1 MKKKD
6 KYEIESRKEQYVV
19 TIRRK
24 DVLKP
29 QSDEMGL
36 FSEISK
42 LFEAKSEEFHFV
54 RALGSMDDP
63 TGFVV
68 EMSPEG
74 REELAKK
81 YGDRILIDPDFE
93 LKMFSIEE
101 DMEAGLGV
109 PDLTG
114 VIPAEA
120 EAESTYNIIVM
131 GEPTEVPVAGAIVYL
146 SGSIGFNKGLTDQEG
161 RVTLS
166 LYGETEKDIEVLYVK
181 PLDTYWNRWIN
192 HPAIRVGEDNVV
204 KLKVIEE
211 VSSGTETYTWG
222 QRAMGL
228 DKIPKDKLPTG
239 RGIKVAVIDSGIF
252 VDHEDL
258 EAAGGRNLTA
268 TGDPATAWK
277 EDIVGHGT
285 HVSGTIAA
293 LCNSKV
299 IFGMAPNVTLYSLR
313 IFPGGKLS
321 SLIAALMW
329 CIENEID
336 VVNLSLGS
344 PNPAAA
350 LEQKI
355 QEAHARGVACI
366 AAAGNDKGPVNYP
379 AKFDKVLAVAAIGKV
394 GTYPS
399 DSRHAR
405 HAPKTVPE
413 SGYFNAAFTSHGKEI
428 DVCAPGVAIVS
439 TVNSGANAYAAW
451 DGTSMACPSVAGL
464 AAQALGVRPDLRK
477 LARGGERVN
486 RLFEA
491 IKESAEPIAG
501 IGEEFQGAGL
511 PNAPKLLISPEPV
524 VNDGP
529 LQQLMEL
536 LEKALKIAQAQAGA
550 AGM

>member
-6 KYEIESRKEQYVV
+6 KYEIESRREQYVV
-19 TIRRK
+19 AIRRK

-36 FSEISK
+36 FSEILD
-42 LFEAKSEEFHFV
+42 LFEARGEDFHFV
-54 RALGSMDDP
+54 QALGSMDDP

-74 REELAKK
+74 REELVKK

-93 LKMFSIEE
+93 LKMFSMEENIEAE
-101 DMEAGLGV
+101 LGV

-120 EAESTYNIIVM
+120 ELTYDFIVR
-131 GEPTEVPVAGAIVYL
+131 GGPTEALVAGATVYL
-146 SGSIGFNKGLTDQEG
+146 VGSIGFTKGVTGQNG

-166 LYGETEKDIEVLYVK
+166 LYGEIEEDIEVLYVK
-181 PLDTYWNRWIN
+181 PYDTYWNRWIER
-192 HPAIRVGEDNVV
+192 PSIRAEDDNIV

-211 VSSGTETYTWG
+211 VSRGTETYTWG

-228 DKIPKDKLPTG
+228 DTIPEDKLPTG

-277 EDIVGHGT
+277 KDIVGHGT
-285 HVSGTIAA
+285 HVSGTTAA
-293 LCNSKV
+293 LRNGKV
-299 IFGMAPNVTLYSLR
+299 IFGMAPNVTLYGLR

-329 CIENEID
+329 CIQNEID
-336 VVNLSLGS
+336 VVNLSLGM
-344 PNPAAA
+344 PEHADT

-355 QEAHARGVACI
+355 REAHAHGVACI
-366 AAAGNDKGPVNYP
+366 VAAGNDKGPVNYP
-379 AKFDKVLAVAAIGKV
+379 AKYDQVLAVAALGKV
-394 GTYPS
+394 GTFPS

-405 HAPKTVPE
+405 HITKPVAE
-413 SGYFNAAFTSHGKEI
+413 HGYFSAAFTSHGDEI

-439 TVNSGANAYAAW
+439 TVNRDNAYAAW
-451 DGTSMACPSVAGL
+451 DGTSMACPSVTGL
-464 AAQALGVRPDLRK
+464 AALALEIRSDLHE
-477 LARGGERVN
+477 LARDGKRVD

-511 PNAPKLLISPEPV
+511 PNSQKLLEPGLV
-524 VNDGP
+524 VEKP
-529 LQQLMEL
+529 WQQLMKL
-536 LEKALKIAQAQAGA
+536 LEDALEIAQKQAGA

>member
-1 MKKKD
+1 L
-6 KYEIESRKEQYVV
+6 R
-19 TIRRK
+19 
-24 DVLKP
+24 
-29 QSDEMGL
+29 
-36 FSEISK
+36 
-42 LFEAKSEEFHFV
+42 
-54 RALGSMDDP
+54 
-63 TGFVV
+63 
-68 EMSPEG
+68 
-74 REELAKK
+74 
-81 YGDRILIDPDFE
+81 
-93 LKMFSIEE
+93 
-101 DMEAGLGV
+101 
-109 PDLTG
+109 
-114 VIPAEA
+114 
-120 EAESTYNIIVM
+120 
-131 GEPTEVPVAGAIVYL
+131 
-146 SGSIGFNKGLTDQEG
+146 
-161 RVTLS
+161 
-166 LYGETEKDIEVLYVK
+166 
-181 PLDTYWNRWIN
+181 
-192 HPAIRVGEDNVV
+192 
-204 KLKVIEE
+204 
-211 VSSGTETYTWG
+211 
-222 QRAMGL
+222 
-228 DKIPKDKLPTG
+228 
-239 RGIKVAVIDSGIF
+239 
-252 VDHEDL
+252 
-258 EAAGGRNLTA
+258 
-268 TGDPATAWK
+268 
-277 EDIVGHGT
+277 
-285 HVSGTIAA
+285 
-293 LCNSKV
+293 NSKV
-299 IFGMAPNVTLYSLR
+299 IFGMAPNVTLYGLR

-344 PNPAAA
+344 PKFAAA

-464 AAQALGVRPDLRK
+464 AAQALGVRSDIRK

-486 RLFEA
+486 HLFEA

-511 PNAPKLLISPEPV
+511 PNSLKLFQIEPV
-524 VNDGP
+524 VENGP

-536 LEKALKIAQAQAGA
+536 LEKALKIAQKQADA

>member
-6 KYEIESRKEQYVV
+6 IKEKYEIESRREQYII
-19 TIRRK
+19 TIRRT
-24 DVLKP
+24 DVLKAH
-29 QSDEMGL
+29 DEEMSL
-36 FSEISK
+36 FTEILD
-42 LFEAKSEEFHFV
+42 LFEAGGDKFHLV
-54 RALGSMDDP
+54 HALGSMDDP

-68 EMSPEG
+68 EISPEG
-74 REELAKK
+74 LEEFAKK
-81 YGDRILIDPDFE
+81 YGDRISIDPDIE
-93 LKMFSIEE
+93 LKMFSLEE
-101 DMEAGLGV
+101 DLMVEFGR
-109 PDLTG
+109 DLTG

-120 EAESTYNIIVM
+120 ESTYNLIVR
-131 GEPTEVPVAGAIVYL
+131 GGPTEALVAGALVYL
-146 SGSIGFNKGLTDQEG
+146 VGSIGFTKEVTDQEG

-166 LYGETEKDIEVLYVK
+166 LYGETEKDIRILYVK
-181 PLDTYWNRWIN
+181 PRDTYWNRWID

-222 QRAMGL
+222 QKAMGL
-228 DKIPKDKLPTG
+228 DKITKDKLPTG

-293 LCNSKV
+293 LRNGKV
-299 IFGMAPNVTLYSLR
+299 IFGMAPNVTLYGLR

-344 PNPAAA
+344 PKPAAA

-355 QEAHARGVACI
+355 REAHARGVACI
-366 AAAGNDKGPVNYP
+366 VAAGNDKGPVNYP
-379 AKFDKVLAVAAIGKV
+379 AKYDNVLAVAAIGKV

-399 DSRHAR
+399 NSRHAR

-413 SGYFNAAFTSHGKEI
+413 PGYFNAAFTSHGKEI

-439 TVNSGANAYAAW
+439 TVNRDNAYAAW
-451 DGTSMACPSVAGL
+451 DGTSMACPNIAGL
-464 AAQALGVRPDLRK
+464 AAQALEIRSDLRK
-477 LARGGERVN
+477 LARGGKRVN
-486 RLFEA
+486 HLFEA
-491 IKESAEPIAG
+491 IKESAEPITG
-501 IGEEFQGAGL
+501 IGAEFQGAGL
-511 PNAPKLLISPEPV
+511 PNAPKLFQISSEPV

-536 LEKALKIAQAQAGA
+536 LEKALKIAQEQAGA
-550 AGM
+550 ASM